1 MDPATRLVEENSTGR
16 VKGDGGCLEGWN
28 KHLGSLDHAER
39 DMWIKTMER
48 ALIHGRGENS
58 SSRVQQIQHLRAH
71 YVFFSCCLSGE
82 NPYNLIF

>member
-1 MDPATRLVEENSTGR
+1 MVDPATRLVEENSAGR

-28 KHLGSLDHAER
+28 KHLESLDHAER

-48 ALIHGRGENS
+48 VLIHGRGANS

-71 YVFFSCCLSGE
+71 YVFFFVICQMK
-82 NPYNLIF
+82 IHII